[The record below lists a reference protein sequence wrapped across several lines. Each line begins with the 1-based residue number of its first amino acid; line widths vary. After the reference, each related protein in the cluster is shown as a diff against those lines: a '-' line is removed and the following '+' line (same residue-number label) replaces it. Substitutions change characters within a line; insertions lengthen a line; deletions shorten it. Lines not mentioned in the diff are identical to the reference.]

1 MRHGDGSAII
11 SQRSHLHPHHA
22 NVDRLWWQW
31 QQSPA
36 GTGKNPSL
44 TGTDA
49 LLDPWSY
56 TEPMTRD
63 ITSLGYEYV

>member
-1 MRHGDGSAII
+1 MM
-11 SQRSHLHPHHA
+11 HHA

-36 GTGKNPSL
+36 GTGKNPNL
-44 TGTDA
+44 TGIDA
-49 LLDPWSY
+49 ILDPWSY

-63 ITSLGYEYV
+63 ITGLGYKYI